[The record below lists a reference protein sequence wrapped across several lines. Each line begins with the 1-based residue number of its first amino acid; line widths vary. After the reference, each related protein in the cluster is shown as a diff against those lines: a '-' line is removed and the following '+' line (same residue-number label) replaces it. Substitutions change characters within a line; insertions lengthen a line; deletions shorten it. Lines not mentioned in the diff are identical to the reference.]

1 MNNKILLSICIPTY
15 NRAEYLKRCITSII
29 SQDNFNSN
37 EVEVLISDNA
47 SPDNT
52 EQVVKLFQDKFS
64 NIKYIKNEVNV
75 GLERNILNLLKSF
88 NGEYCFIL
96 TDDDMLLPNSLTKL
110 TQIITYNS
118 ECSVFLSSLEVF
130 VEPQKRTYIDYTFP
144 VSKKIYKNDIKE
156 IVKFF
161 NASNVASRIC
171 IRRDFIDTE
180 GYIRHMQSM
189 YSLMYLVGYAALNGI
204 SFYMHDPLVWHT
216 RDNKTFWD
224 YPNDYML
231 NGILNLIKDLNK
243 FNNKFYPLALDYLI
257 SNWIPYSILD
267 AILKRPKKLLK
278 LIFEIYKIP
287 EIGFNLKIWIKIVY
301 NFLRILS
308 NIAIR
313 KLRRSIK
320 L

>member
-1 MNNKILLSICIPTY
+1 MKNEILLSICIPTY
-15 NRAEYLKRCITSII
+15 NRAEYLKRCIKSVV

-52 EQVVKLFQDKFS
+52 EQIVKLFQDKFS

-75 GLERNILNLLKSF
+75 GAEKNILNLLNSF

-96 TDDDMLLPNSLTKL
+96 TDDDMLLPNSLIKL
-110 TQIITYNS
+110 TQTITHNS

-144 VSKKIYKNDIKE
+144 VSKKIHKGDINE

-161 NASNVASRIC
+161 NASSVVSRVC
-171 IRRDFIDTE
+171 LRRGFIDIK
-180 GYIRHMQSM
+180 GYIKHIHSM
-189 YSLMYLVGYAALNGI
+189 FPLMYVVGYAALNGI
-204 SFYMHDPLVWHT
+204 SFYMYDPLVRHT

-224 YPNDYML
+224 YPNNYML

-243 FNNKFYPLALDYLI
+243 FNNKFYPLAFDYLI
-257 SNWIPYSILD
+257 SNWIPYSIID
-267 AILKRPKKLLK
+267 VIFKKPKKLFK
-278 LIFEIYKIP
+278 LIFALFKIP
-287 EIGFNLKIWIKIVY
+287 EIGLNPKIWIKIVY

-308 NIAIR
+308 NIVIG
-313 KLRRSIK
+313 KLKRIIK
-320 L
+320 